1 MAKKPSAPSGPEKIT
16 EEQLRQ
22 QFRQLSGQADETA
35 GEFRNRAAAAGAVAL
50 VLLLLLI
57 FLYGR
62 SRGKKGTTVIEI
74 IRV

>member
-1 MAKKPSAPSGPEKIT
+1 MAKKKPASNRSDKVT

-22 QFRQLSGQADETA
+22 QFRQLSGQTEETA
-35 GEFRNRAAAAGAVAL
+35 GEFRNKAIAGGAVAL

-57 FLYGR
+57 FLFGR
-62 SRGKKGTTVIEI
+62 SRGKKATTIVEI

>member
-1 MAKKPSAPSGPEKIT
+1 MAKKPSAAGPEKIT
-16 EEQLRQ
+16 EEELRQ
-22 QFRQLSGQADETA
+22 QLRQLSGQADETA

-57 FLYGR
+57 FLFGR

>member
-1 MAKKPSAPSGPEKIT
+1 MAKKPSATERSDKVT

-35 GEFRNRAAAAGAVAL
+35 GEFRNRAIAGGTVVL

-62 SRGKKGTTVIEI
+62 SRGKKATTVIEI

>member
-1 MAKKPSAPSGPEKIT
+1 MAKRSSATGPSDQVS

-22 QFRQLSGQADETA
+22 QFRHLSGQADETA
-35 GEFRNRAAAAGAVAL
+35 GEFRNRAIAGGAALA

-57 FLYGR
+57 FLFGR
-62 SRGKKGTTVIEI
+62 SRGKKATTVIEI